1 MAKEN
6 IMKFLEAAIGNRTL
20 ADKLSALAGEHGY
33 QFTAEELQS
42 LAAATPADKIFRN
55 GGGNKC
61 SCKGNSYAEES
72 DRTAEQTILSDE
84 ETANISGGVNPL
96 DWYILPRPDEKK

>member
-55 GGGNKC
+55 GGGTNVLV
-61 SCKGNSYAEES
+61 
-72 DRTAEQTILSDE
+72 RVIHML
-84 ETANISGGVNPL
+84 
-96 DWYILPRPDEKK
+96 KKVIGRQSRRFSLMRRQRIYQEV

>member
-6 IMKFLEAAIGNRTL
+6 IMKFLEAAIGSRTL
-20 ADKLSALAGEHGY
+20 AEKLSALAGEHGY

-42 LAAATPADKIFRN
+42 LAADTPADKIFR
-55 GGGNKC
+55 GGNRC
-61 SCKGNSYAEES
+61 SYKGNSYAEES

-84 ETANISGGVNPL
+84 ETANISGGIGPF
-96 DWYILPRPDEKK
+96 DWILERRPTGKK